1 VKNFAR
7 PLLHTRPESS
17 ATIALMTKFKPAKGK
32 AKRPTAPQG
41 GIPCVI
47 LVISAMFLVM
57 LFLYYVMKNA
67 NG

>member
-1 VKNFAR
+1 
-7 PLLHTRPESS
+7 LHAAIGRGD
-17 ATIALMTKFKPAKGK
+17 TIALMAKFRPAKGK
-32 AKRPTAPQG
+32 GRKSRAPQG

-67 NG
+67 YR